1 MIRNAEYN
9 DIESLL
15 DLLKQICEYHHNLRP
30 DIFSACGT
38 KYNKDELIKI
48 IDDNT
53 RPIFV
58 YEEDN
63 KVLGYA
69 FLIHK
74 EFSSSNVS
82 NIKTLY
88 IDDLCV
94 DKNHRGKHIGHKLY
108 DYIVEYARNNNFY
121 NITLNAW
128 AGNDNALRF
137 YESNGLKIQKYGME
151 MVL

>member
-1 MIRNAEYN
+1 MIRKAEYK
-9 DIESLL
+9 DIDSIL
-15 DLLKQICEYHHNLRP
+15 DLLRQICEYHHNLRP
-30 DIFSACGT
+30 DIFSCCGT
-38 KYNKDELIKI
+38 KYANDEIKEI

-63 KVLGYA
+63 KVVAYA
-69 FLIHK
+69 FLMHK
-74 EFSSSNVS
+74 EFSSTSVL

-94 DKNHRGKHIGHKLY
+94 DKEYRGKHIGHKLY
-108 DYIVEYARNNNFY
+108 DYIVLYAKENGFY

-137 YESNGLKIQKYGME
+137 YESIGMKIQKYGME